1 MQVTI
6 SKSNYTFIDVSS
18 WLDKVGRTY
27 DNAKMT
33 MWDFVMTL
41 AAGIDQ
47 FGRSDPKREE
57 LFDLAAQQTGLAATT
72 LKTYVSAARS
82 PVASIAIEKDLTFQ
96 HARAVLGLAED
107 VADDLLSQAVAG
119 GWAPERLGHEAW
131 AKKNVLPS
139 PSQRTL
145 TGNTPP
151 PPANE
156 IAPQPGRTLS
166 PPSAYAP
173 RNGYHATDDIDDRAE
188 YLATAPEAYDDEE
201 PPFTDPHSPLY
212 DDPNSHDGYVWD
224 AQGER
229 WRHVDDAPG
238 IDDLWPDERICA
250 MVDSLACD
258 VQYTDEAGDTHDRQY
273 VLAADVCRLLRT
285 MRSEY
290 EALLSRC

>member
-1 MQVTI
+1 MEVTI
-6 SKSNYTFIDVSS
+6 SKSNYTFVDVSS

-47 FGRSDPKREE
+47 FGRNDPKREE
-57 LFDLAAQQTGLAATT
+57 LYELASLQLGLAIGT

-82 PVASIAIEKDLTFQ
+82 PVASLAIEKDLTFQ

-107 VADDLLSQAVAG
+107 VADDLLSQAVAN
-119 GWAPERLGHEAW
+119 GWSAERLSNKAW
-131 AKKNVLPS
+131 VERNGP

-151 PPANE
+151 PSANG
-156 IAPQPGRTLS
+156 IAHHPGRTMS

-188 YLATAPEAYDDEE
+188 YLAMSPDAYEDPDDV
-201 PPFTDPHSPLY
+201 PF
-212 DDPNSHDGYVWD
+212 SHHNADC
-224 AQGER
+224 ATC
-229 WRHVDDAPG
+229 A
-238 IDDLWPDERICA
+238 DLWPDERIDS
-250 MVDSLACD
+250 MVDAVACD
-258 VQYTDEAGDTHDRQY
+258 VEYTDADGYTHTRQY
-273 VLAADVCRLLRT
+273 VLAEDVQRLLRT
-285 MRSEY
+285 VRDEF
-290 EALLSRC
+290 EAAR

>member
-1 MQVTI
+1 MEVTI
-6 SKSNYTFIDVSS
+6 SKSNYTFVDVSS

-41 AAGIDQ
+41 TAGIDQ
-47 FGRSDPKREE
+47 FGRNDPKREE

-131 AKKNVLPS
+131 AKKNGLPS

-145 TGNTPP
+145 MGNTPP
-151 PPANE
+151 PPANG
-156 IAPQPGRTLS
+156 IAHDTQPGRTLS
-166 PPSAYAP
+166 PPSAYAT
-173 RNGYHATDDIDDRAE
+173 RNGYHATDDIDD
-188 YLATAPEAYDDEE
+188 E
-201 PPFTDPHSPLY
+201 PPFADPHSPLY

-229 WRHVDDAPG
+229 WRHVDAP
-238 IDDLWPDERICA
+238 DTCADLWPDERIAA
-250 MVDSLACD
+250 MVDAVACD
-258 VQYTDEAGDTHDRQY
+258 VEYTDADGYTHTRQY
-273 VLAADVCRLLRT
+273 VAAEDVCRLLRT
-285 MRSEY
+285 MRSEF
-290 EALLSRC
+290 EAIR